1 MPDANSPNL
10 DSLMPSDMASK
21 AEMIGVKKARLDF
34 WSTFVLAVLAGAF
47 ISLGAIFATTVGA
60 GGSALPF
67 GVNRLLVGTVFSLGL
82 ILVIVGGA
90 ELFTGNTLIV
100 MAWAGGKVSTPQ
112 VLRNWAIVFC
122 GNFVGALG
130 TALLNFGA
138 AQYTLG
144 KGIVGVAALTAA
156 NAKCDLEFGPA
167 LGLGILCNTLVCL
180 AVWMSFSARTVIDRV
195 VVIVPPVAAFVA
207 AGFEHS
213 IANMYYVPFALM
225 IKHLAPESFWAAAG
239 KSPTDF
245 PALTLDGFLVHNL
258 IPVTIG
264 NMIGGALL
272 VGVVYWFVYL
282 RHAKQPPEPP
292 TVADNK

>member
-1 MPDANSPNL
+1 MVSMPDNNNPIL
-10 DSLMPSDMASK
+10 DSLMPSDMAAK
-21 AEMIGVKKARLDF
+21 AEMIGVKKACLDF

-60 GGSALPF
+60 GGSELAF
-67 GVNRLLVGTVFSLGL
+67 GVNRLIMGTVFSLGL

-100 MAWAGGKVSTPQ
+100 MAWAGRRVSTPQ
-112 VLRNWAIVFC
+112 VLRNWTIVFC

-130 TALLNFGA
+130 TAMLNFGA
-138 AQYTLG
+138 DQYTLG
-144 KGIVGVAALTAA
+144 NGIVGVAALAAA
-156 NAKCDLEFGPA
+156 NAKCELDFRPA

-195 VVIVPPVAAFVA
+195 VVIVAPVAAFVA

-213 IANMYYVPFALM
+213 VANMYFVPFALM

-239 KSPTDF
+239 KTPADF
-245 PALTLDGFLVHNL
+245 PAITVEGFLVHNL

-264 NMIGGALL
+264 NIIGGALL

-282 RHAKQPPEPP
+282 RHRKPPP
-292 TVADNK
+292 VADNK